1 MEGHEECGF
10 RNAECGMNPREFD
23 PSFAPSKAL
32 LSEEGGTAFES
43 VGAIYELPFKE
54 LLGRE
59 KGFRSGFC

>member
-1 MEGHEECGF
+1 
-10 RNAECGMNPREFD
+10 MNPREFD